1 MISPLK
7 VRKYSFEKTPY
18 HNIQFVTH
26 IYSFSSTCFFYFT
39 TLLEILKL
47 ILETRSQYNIERTVQ
62 AYEGMFEEEKE
73 TLLNV
78 IQSITRETEAIR
90 IGKLPAKGIKS
101 CRKRIQNETAAMIET
116 IDGYLGRDPPED
128 PNAIEHPAEEWKLAK
143 KIIELLELPEAQQ
156 QSRDFKAKL
165 THLMRKLID
174 ILPAT
179 PEIDCDGEMWLC
191 GESVTDDPYTDEVLM
206 NEHVP
211 SQAEAAL
218 IERSA
223 LASQKTT
230 YTISEDTSTEL
241 DWSVNPSFS
250 DRYPRTDEEKLRKV
264 TQEML
269 RLIHGTGGESDDGDV
284 HKEVLDGSHIQ
295 TGIKRRGLCDGKRTM
310 DMDSTD
316 RKLAENEGLDE
327 VKLQT
332 GFQKDGS
339 SSSVKGDDRDMEDFN
354 D

>member
-1 MISPLK
+1 M
-7 VRKYSFEKTPY
+7 
-18 HNIQFVTH
+18 
-26 IYSFSSTCFFYFT
+26 
-39 TLLEILKL
+39 
-47 ILETRSQYNIERTVQ
+47 ERTVQ

-73 TLLNV
+73 TQLNV

-101 CRKRIQNETAAMIET
+101 CRRRIQNETAAMIEA
-116 IDGYLGRDPPED
+116 IDGYLGCDLPED

-165 THLMRKLID
+165 THLMRKLVD

-179 PEIDCDGEMWLC
+179 PEIDCDGEMWSC
-191 GESVTDDPYTDEVLM
+191 GESVTDGPYTDEVLM
-206 NEHVP
+206 NENVP

-241 DWSVNPSFS
+241 DWSGNPSFS
-250 DRYPRTDEEKLRKV
+250 DRYPCTDEEKLRKM

-269 RLIHGTGGESDDGDV
+269 RLIHGTGGERDDGDV
-284 HKEVLDGSHIQ
+284 YKEALDGSHRQ
-295 TGIKRRGLCDGKRTM
+295 TGIHRRRLCDGKRAM

-339 SSSVKGDDRDMEDFN
+339 SSSVKGDDRDMKDFN
-354 D
+354 DKTHSEKLCKEAGFGKDSTLGHSRRTEFQNHTKERRIGGRASENQAD